1 EKLNAIAEAIADFF
15 KSLWDEIANFFG
27 GSKASAREIEGDPY
41 EINLANASSH
51 DDDRHNGNRDDD
63 DDDDDKEDNNDD
75 DRDDKGSKNR
85 KSEKYYGDGRGPKDW
100 DDFYE
105 WDDDHPFNEKPD
117 YVKKPIRKAKYQY
130 DEAGNRIEQNED
142 GKITKYR
149 YNELNEL
156 VETGDKKYY
165 YDANGNLVEKET
177 REGTIKYDYATD
189 NRLKGVY
196 YPDGSQV
203 EYEYDALR
211 RKSSRT
217 QGYYHLSRKGN
228 GWGWSNREDWDDW
241 KDWDEWDDWGKWY
254 DGEKNSLKK
263 WKGKPFYE
271 ETTQYLYDG
280 LNVLKEYGEHGQP
293 LAQYYQ
299 GSDHTIARKMFGYHG
314 RKQEGYEGNV
324 QSKGGLLYYHEDA
337 LGNILDVTDRSG
349 EKRASYSY
357 DAFGNLFS
365 HMAAP
370 YNAVGFTGKSY
381 DAKAG

>member
-1 EKLNAIAEAIADFF
+1 MFISMEKIIQSIRCEVATSAFF
-15 KSLWDEIANFFG
+15 T
-27 GSKASAREIEGDPY
+27 R
-41 EINLANASSH
+41 
-51 DDDRHNGNRDDD
+51 
-63 DDDDDKEDNNDD
+63 
-75 DRDDKGSKNR
+75 
-85 KSEKYYGDGRGPKDW
+85 
-100 DDFYE
+100 
-105 WDDDHPFNEKPD
+105 NEKPD
-117 YVKKPIRKAKYQY
+117 YVKKSIRKAKYQY

-156 VETGDKKYY
+156 VEAGDKKYF

-177 REGTIKYDYATD
+177 REGTIKYDYTTD

-211 RKSSRT
+211 RKASRT
-217 QGYYHLSRKGN
+217 QGYYHLSKKGN
-228 GWGWSNREDWDDW
+228 GWSWGNRDDW

-254 DGEKNSLKK
+254 NGDKNSLKK
-263 WKGKPFYE
+263 WKGKPLYE

-280 LNVLKEYGEHGQP
+280 LDVFKEYGEHGQP

-299 GSDHTIARKMFGYHG
+299 GADHTIARKTFGYHG
-314 RKQEGYEGNV
+314 RKQEEYEGNV

-349 EKRASYSY
+349 EKRGSYSY

-381 DAKAG
+381 DAKAGMIDFGSRWYSPNEGRFTTMDTFTGWKDIPASLNRYSYVHNNPLKLIDPTGRAAE